1 MPVEESAETE
11 TAQLMRNKM
20 NRPRFFAL
28 LCVPS
33 HAAFFNSRKGLV
45 VLFIILLSCVQN
57 QATVWVA
64 SPWQRVLRDTA
75 PGPCREVNI
84 QVAANEYEP
93 FRLIIRAGA
102 RPLKNVNV
110 TVGPLAAG
118 HAVISAEQVELF
130 RAHYLH
136 IAQPSPGARNPA
148 GWYPDA
154 LIPFQ
159 AAQQKSDA
167 SYIAA
172 PFSVAPGENAEV
184 WCDLYVPPGTAPG
197 VYSGT
202 AVVGSNG
209 VHLETVPIKVTV
221 WDFTLPQ
228 DIALRSHFGPLYRE
242 AAELMG
248 LQPDTKEFHAMEH
261 LYNQALLKHRAVP
274 ATPGSI
280 WPHWDTQRGLVDQ
293 GESERIRQLVEQE
306 HFNALDVPLR
316 YQEEPEK
323 CRAYL
328 AAVAAW
334 LRELGYLEKAYV
346 YLEDE
351 PNDAGEYELVRRQG
365 ALIHSAD
372 SGLARLCTEQTIP
385 SQADWGDL
393 YGAVDIWCPLWGLW
407 DDASAKQRLA
417 KGEQLWSYTA
427 LCQGSEATPWW
438 QIDMEPVHFRA
449 PLWISWNL
457 HISGF
462 LYWSSVAYKGHR
474 SLQEVWEA
482 PTYRGH
488 FWGEGVMLYP
498 GAPAG
503 VYGFVPSIR
512 LKLFREAAEDYEY
525 MALAAAKGKREDV
538 DRIVAGVAASFQ
550 QWNHDPAAYEQ
561 ARGRLAK
568 LIVEQR

>member
-1 MPVEESAETE
+1 MKRYRFYTRFCIPGRVLSANQRKGLL
-11 TAQLMRNKM
+11 AL
-20 NRPRFFAL
+20 FAL
-28 LCVPS
+28 L
-33 HAAFFNSRKGLV
+33 
-45 VLFIILLSCVQN
+45 LSCGQN
-57 QATVWVA
+57 QVTVWVA

-75 PGPCREVNI
+75 PGPSRTVNI
-84 QVAANEYEP
+84 QAAANEYEP

-110 TVGPLAAG
+110 TVGPLASGRAG
-118 HAVISAEQVELF
+118 ISAEHINLF
-130 RAHYLH
+130 RAYYLH
-136 IAQPSPGARNPA
+136 ITQPSPGAKNPA

-159 AAQQKSDA
+159 PVQKISDA
-167 SYIAA
+167 SFIAA
-172 PFSVAPGENAEV
+172 PFTVEPGQNAEV
-184 WCDLYVPPGTAPG
+184 WCDVYVPPGTAPG
-197 VYSGT
+197 VYTGT
-202 AVVGSNG
+202 AVVWSNG
-209 VHLETVPIKVTV
+209 IQLETVPIKMTV
-221 WDFTLPQ
+221 WNFTLPQ

-248 LQPDTKEFHAMEH
+248 LQPDTQSFYAMEH
-261 LYNQALLKHRAVP
+261 LYHQTLLKHRAVP
-274 ATPGSI
+274 ATPASV
-280 WPHWDTQRGLVDQ
+280 WPPWDAQRGLVDQ
-293 GESERIRQLVEQE
+293 GESERIQRLVKQE

-316 YQEEPEK
+316 YEEEPEK

-334 LRELGYLEKAYV
+334 LRDLGYLEKAYV

-351 PNDAGEYELVRRQG
+351 PNDAGEYEHVRRQG
-365 ALIHSAD
+365 ALIRSAD

-385 SQADWGDL
+385 SQADWGNL

-407 DDASAKQRLA
+407 DDVTAQQRLA
-417 KGEQLWSYTA
+417 KGEELWSYTA
-427 LCQGSEATPWW
+427 LCQGPEATPWW

-482 PTYRGH
+482 PTYRGY

-503 VYGFVPSIR
+503 VDGFVPSIR

-525 MALAAAKGKREDV
+525 MALAAAKGKREEADL
-538 DRIVAGVAASFQ
+538 IVAGVAVSFQ
-550 QWNHDPAAYEQ
+550 QWSHDPAAYEQ
-561 ARGRLAK
+561 ARARLAK
-568 LIVEQR
+568 LVLEQR